1 MIGTKEW
8 LFDFDGN
15 FRETVKL
22 GDNSTISVMGKGSVK
37 QCLQGKICVITDV
50 YYLPNLRNNL
60 LSIGQLQQKN
70 LTVVFSK
77 DVCKIFHEERGLIVS
92 TSMTL
97 NRMYITLA
105 PVILP
110 NCLQVTKVNQEQLWH
125 CRYGHL
131 SYKGLKVLVKKD
143 MVKVLPV

>member
-1 MIGTKEW
+1 M
-8 LFDFDGN
+8 
-15 FRETVKL
+15 
-22 GDNSTISVMGKGSVK
+22 SVMGKGNVK
-37 QCLQGKICVITDV
+37 LCLQGKICVITDV

-105 PVILP
+105 VAL
-110 NCLQVTKVNQEQLWH
+110 
-125 CRYGHL
+125 
-131 SYKGLKVLVKKD
+131 
-143 MVKVLPV
+143 